1 MFSSRVPGDLE
12 PNRVSRLLQ
21 TLRAAG
27 RNPLDLTLTNP
38 TAAGIEYPPSLL
50 DALADRE
57 ALRYEPAPLGLACAR
72 AAVAGDYA
80 RRGIDLA
87 ADRIVLTAST
97 SEAYSVLFKL
107 LCDAAGD
114 AVMVPSPSYPLF
126 DHLARLDGVTPIPYR
141 LEYHGRWTVDFETID
156 TGWTDRVRAVL
167 AVSPN
172 NPTGS
177 ILTGAELE
185 GLARRCR
192 ERGAALIV
200 DEVFADY
207 PLAGAT
213 AASGRS
219 RPDDVPPVV
228 SGSGGCGDAPPVVSG
243 SGRCGDAPPVM
254 SGSGGCDDAP
264 PVVSGSGGYGDAPP
278 VVSGFSRTRDGRSP
292 CLTFL
297 LGGLSKSAGLPQ
309 VKLGWIAVDG
319 PDALVRG
326 AIDRLE
332 FICDTYLS
340 VATPVQL
347 AAQRL
352 IDGGATVRQR
362 ILERVLA
369 NHDSLRLLSA
379 AYPSICLLHSDAGWS
394 AALRVP
400 STRSEE
406 DLVLE
411 LLEQDHVLVHPGFF
425 FDFPHEAFLVVSL
438 LPEPAVFREAI
449 RRVLQRVHM

>member
-27 RNPLDLTLTNP
+27 RNLLDLTLTNP
-38 TAAGIEYPPSLL
+38 TAAGIEYPPTLL

-72 AAVAGDYA
+72 AAVASDYA
-80 RRGIDLA
+80 RRGTNLA

-107 LCDAAGD
+107 LCDASGD

-141 LEYHGRWTVDFETID
+141 LEYHGRWAVDFETID

-177 ILTGAELE
+177 ILTDAELE

-213 AASGRS
+213 AASGGS

-228 SGSGGCGDAPPVVSG
+228 SG
-243 SGRCGDAPPVM
+243 
-254 SGSGGCDDAP
+254 
-264 PVVSGSGGYGDAPP
+264 
-278 VVSGFSRTRDGRSP
+278 

-352 IDGGATVRQR
+352 IDGGATVRRR

-379 AYPSICLLHSDAGWS
+379 AYPSICLLHCDAGWS

-449 RRVLQRVHM
+449 RRVLQRVHI